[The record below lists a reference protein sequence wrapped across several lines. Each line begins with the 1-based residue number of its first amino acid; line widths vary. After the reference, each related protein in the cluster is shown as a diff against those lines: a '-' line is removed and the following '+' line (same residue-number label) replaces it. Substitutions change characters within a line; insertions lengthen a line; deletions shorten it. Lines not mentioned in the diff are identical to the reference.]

1 MLGEEQKMTTELARL
16 EALKEAGEWQQCA
29 LWGEVIAARSES
41 EGSRDVSGNALFICA
56 YARGQLG
63 DLEGAI
69 DAYERAVEVG
79 FSTKGVVFNLAN
91 SYRVKG
97 ESKKALE
104 LYQKILDAN
113 PGDGA
118 TICNMAFTWED
129 LGERKEAD
137 KYFKLGAE
145 VFCENEDAI
154 TNCSFTLL
162 REGRLKE
169 GWDLYERRG
178 EKEKTVRYTPNYKRG
193 MKLTNKSVLIAVEQ
207 GYGDVLMFAGL
218 VREIQ
223 ERAKEVTLLCDERLL
238 PTLKRSLPR
247 IEVTSV
253 IDTKKI
259 QQFDVRMGIA
269 SLGAECRYVEIKE
282 FKPVQPYL
290 KASKEKRKEA
300 SKKLKELKAGKIVAG
315 IAWKGGG
322 DERNRKRRSI
332 ELGLLQPLLE
342 ISGIEW
348 INMQYGSV
356 DEEIRALFK
365 ETGIKVNSLFDP
377 TEDLEGLTAYV
388 QEVDVVVSVQQT
400 LVHFAGSSGARCE
413 ALIPVVPEWRYG
425 ISGSSMLWWES
436 VRLHR
441 QEKLGDW
448 NDAIW
453 QIKRE
458 LEKMVYEKYGAEAK
472 ELAKRV
478 RNNSVEDRT

>member
-1 MLGEEQKMTTELARL
+1 MLGEGQELGTELAHL
-16 EALKEAGEWQQCA
+16 EALKEAGKWEQCA

-41 EGSRDVSGNALFICA
+41 EGNRDASGNALFICA

-69 DAYERAVEVG
+69 DAYERAIGVG

-91 SYRVKG
+91 SYRIKG

-113 PGDGA
+113 PRDGA

-145 VFCENEDAI
+145 VFCDNEDAI

-178 EKEKTVRYTPNYKRG
+178 EKEKTVRFSPNYKRG
-193 MKLTNKSVLIAVEQ
+193 MDLTNKRVLIAVEQ

-218 VREIQ
+218 IGEIQ
-223 ERAKEVTLLCDERLL
+223 EKAKEITLLCDERLL
-238 PTLKRSLPR
+238 PTLKRSLPSV
-247 IEVTSV
+247 EVTSV
-253 IDTKKI
+253 MVTEEIGH
-259 QQFDVRMGIA
+259 FDIRMGIA
-269 SLGAECRYVEIKE
+269 SLGTECRYVETSE
-282 FKPVQPYL
+282 FEPVRPYL
-290 KASKEKRKEA
+290 RSSKKKREEA
-300 SKKLKELKAGKIVAG
+300 RKKLKKLKTGKLVAG

-342 ISGIEW
+342 LSGIEW
-348 INMQYGSV
+348 INMQYGNV
-356 DEEIRALFK
+356 DEEIRAVFK
-365 ETGIKVNSLFDP
+365 QTGVQIHNLFDP

-400 LVHFAGSSGARCE
+400 LVHFAGGSGARCE

-441 QEKLGDW
+441 QERQGNW
-448 NDAIW
+448 HDAIAKV
-453 QIKRE
+453 KRE
-458 LEKMVYEKYGAEAK
+458 LEKLVYEK
-472 ELAKRV
+472 
-478 RNNSVEDRT
+478 